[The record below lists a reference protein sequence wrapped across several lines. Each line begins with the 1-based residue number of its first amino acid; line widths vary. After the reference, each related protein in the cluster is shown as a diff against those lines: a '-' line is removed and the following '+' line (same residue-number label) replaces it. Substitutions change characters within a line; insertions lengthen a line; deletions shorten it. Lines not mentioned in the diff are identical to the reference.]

1 MSDSSGG
8 TTQARVNPAQR
19 PRILSVLL
27 SLMAFIVTLSCPL
40 LFHYQARL
48 RCATPVGELVHGA
61 HHHFCSD
68 NQLQHPAAG
77 EN

>member
-8 TTQARVNPAQR
+8 TTKARGNPAQA

-27 SLMAFIVTLSCPL
+27 SSMAFIVTLSCPL

-48 RCATPVGELVHGA
+48 QCATPVGELVHGA
-61 HHHFCSD
+61 HHHFCRD
-68 NQLQHPAAG
+68 NRLQHPAAG
-77 EN
+77 EH